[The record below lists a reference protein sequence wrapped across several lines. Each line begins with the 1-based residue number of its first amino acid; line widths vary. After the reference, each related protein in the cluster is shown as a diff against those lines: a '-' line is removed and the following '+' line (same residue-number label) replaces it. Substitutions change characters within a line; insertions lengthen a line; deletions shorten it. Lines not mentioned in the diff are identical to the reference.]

1 MQSNSTGDYNVGVGA
16 GTGSNNST
24 GSYMTFLGT
33 SADSSVDNLEYSTA
47 IGYGATVSTSNQIMV
62 GRATETTVIPGD
74 VSFNKTLSIGEG
86 IIINGS
92 AVVPFGTP
100 ASATA
105 TGTKGQI
112 EVDADYIYV
121 CVATN
126 TWKRV
131 GLSTW

>member
-1 MQSNSTGDYNVGVGA
+1 
-16 GTGSNNST
+16 
-24 GSYMTFLGT
+24 MTFLGT
-33 SADSSVDNLEYSTA
+33 DANCSSGTLQYSTA
-47 IGYGATVSTSNQIMV
+47 LGYGSEVSASNQIMV

-74 VSFNKTLSIGEG
+74 VSFNKTLSIGQG
-86 IIINGS
+86 ITINGS
-92 AVVPFGTP
+92 AVVPFTTP
-100 ASATA
+100 ASSTA

-112 EVDADYIYV
+112 AVDANYIYV